1 MLKNK
6 TKIITIFLI
15 LVLLFSATF
24 VLADNETN
32 DNEIMPISTD
42 IDMDNDESS
51 NSIEDSVDNTT
62 LQEDNYKKSDVY
74 LTGDNI
80 TIDYIVDGNLFVCA
94 NTVTINSQI
103 GGDAF
108 IFARKLIINEKAYVF
123 SNLFT
128 ISESIEI
135 KGVVYDVYALAKNL
149 TLSNGYIYRDI
160 KTSCDTLTING
171 TVGRNAFV
179 NCANMNFNT
188 EELANG
194 VIYGNLNYTSN
205 SEISIPENI
214 VSGSVNYTPTKL
226 SAEKSVQNIISD
238 YILDLGCFL
247 VFVIIIWL
255 ICLWLT
261 PKFLENTY
269 SYVGKKSLKIL
280 GYGLLTLIAIPIACI
295 ILILLELTSS
305 FSLLLLALYIIAIV
319 LSKSLFTITANNY
332 LCSKLKINKNSG
344 IFGMLIVSGII
355 IWVLTQ
361 IPYIGGFISFIIT
374 ILGLGI
380 LISSILPK
388 KTSKNNLDSK
398 KDIKKSEDS
407 NTTEK

>member
-6 TKIITIFLI
+6 TKIVAIFLI
-15 LVLLFSATF
+15 LVLLFSTTF
-24 VLADNETN
+24 VLANNETN
-32 DNEIMPISTD
+32 DNELMPISTD
-42 IDMDNDESS
+42 TDTDNNEIS
-51 NSIEDSVDNTT
+51 NSIEESVDNTT
-62 LQEDNYKKSDVY
+62 IQEDNYKKSDVY

-80 TIDYIVDGNLFVCA
+80 TIDYIVDGNLLVCA

-108 IFARKLIINEKAYVF
+108 IFAKKLIINEKGYIF

-135 KGVVYDVYALAKNL
+135 QGVVYDVYALAKNL

-179 NCANMNFNT
+179 NCTNMNFNT